1 MDFTREPIIE
11 TVITPKEGFK
21 LAIRSS
27 KNPGHEEFF
36 VDAVEVVSFGSSLFF
51 RSMERP
57 KAFIVPVSDYEV
69 LEVRE
74 TRLVLKNVGVDRS
87 IKIAGGREGA
97 LKTPPKEIAQDKEP
111 VSIESTSTED
121 ASAKSGTDAK
131 GDRKRDRR
139 RQNRRRRGRDE
150 IIDKEEGEEAKE
162 GESAPAEAPPK
173 VRLPLPR
180 SSGDGSE
187 GSTTS
192 ILSTL
197 LPPPPTLIS
206 ETIAQYRNNALFKE
220 AFFLKNEDLQPAPE
234 VSPEAVPQTT
244 SSSEPASEASPEPVS
259 ETHSEAHAES
269 VPEQTSPS
277 SEEAPLLHEAEVSHD
292 SAQDVPTDNP
302 QQ

>member
-51 RSMERP
+51 RSLERP

-74 TRLVLKNVGVDRS
+74 TRLVLKNVGIDRS

-97 LKTPPKEIAQDKEP
+97 LKLPPKESSQER
-111 VSIESTSTED
+111 ESSTPENGSSED
-121 ASAKSGTDAK
+121 ASKGTSEPK

-150 IIDKEEGEEAKE
+150 LVEGEEGEERKE
-162 GESAPAEAPPK
+162 MEPVPTETLVKVKLPPARPTVEVAA
-173 VRLPLPR
+173 
-180 SSGDGSE
+180 DG
-187 GSTTS
+187 TTTTT
-192 ILSTL
+192 LSTL
-197 LPPPPTLIS
+197 LPPPPMLIS
-206 ETIAQYRNNALFKE
+206 ETMAQYRNNALFKE
-220 AFFLKNEDLQPAPE
+220 AFFLKNDEEQTTEDVVPIVSEPSEEPQPVEHVE
-234 VSPEAVPQTT
+234 VSQTSEEPQQETPETPQT
-244 SSSEPASEASPEPVS
+244 
-259 ETHSEAHAES
+259 
-269 VPEQTSPS
+269 
-277 SEEAPLLHEAEVSHD
+277 
-292 SAQDVPTDNP
+292 
-302 QQ
+302 

>member
-51 RSMERP
+51 RSLERP

-74 TRLVLKNVGVDRS
+74 TRLVLKNVGIDRS

-97 LKTPPKEIAQDKEP
+97 LKLPPKESTQEKEVTP
-111 VSIESTSTED
+111 SEPLSSEETPSKTSLEP
-121 ASAKSGTDAK
+121 K

-150 IIDKEEGEEAKE
+150 LVEAEEGAEPKE
-162 GESAPAEAPPK
+162 MEPVPSDPQVKVKMPINKTSESSP
-173 VRLPLPR
+173 
-180 SSGDGSE
+180 E
-187 GSTTS
+187 GTPTTT
-192 ILSTL
+192 LSTL
-197 LPPPPTLIS
+197 LPPPPMLIS
-206 ETIAQYRNNALFKE
+206 ETMAEYRKMFRD
-220 AFFLKNEDLQPAPE
+220 AFFLKSDEEQPAE
-234 VSPEAVPQTT
+234 HSPEAL
-244 SSSEPASEASPEPVS
+244 SEPAPQEQVEVAPSAEP
-259 ETHSEAHAES
+259 T
-269 VPEQTSPS
+269 VPEN
-277 SEEAPLLHEAEVSHD
+277 EEP
-292 SAQDVPTDNP
+292 P
-302 QQ
+302 QH

>member
-97 LKTPPKEIAQDKEP
+97 LKTPPKEAAQEKEP
-111 VSIESTSTED
+111 VSIESTSTEE
-121 ASAKSGTDAK
+121 ASAKAGTDVK

-162 GESAPAEAPPK
+162 GEITLSEAPPK
-173 VRLPLPR
+173 LRLPLSR

-234 VSPEAVPQTT
+234 VAPKAEAEQEATPEVTTET
-244 SSSEPASEASPEPVS
+244 SSESHPESAQEQPSHSAEETPV
-259 ETHSEAHAES
+259 
-269 VPEQTSPS
+269 
-277 SEEAPLLHEAEVSHD
+277 LHEAEVS
-292 SAQDVPTDNP
+292 QDTAPEAP
-302 QQ
+302 PEHPES

>member
-51 RSMERP
+51 RSLERP

-74 TRLVLKNVGVDRS
+74 TRLVLKNVGIDRS

-97 LKTPPKEIAQDKEP
+97 LKLPPKEVAQEKESSTP
-111 VSIESTSTED
+111 EVST
-121 ASAKSGTDAK
+121 TDETAPKTPLEPK

-150 IIDKEEGEEAKE
+150 LVEGEEGEERKE
-162 GESAPAEAPPK
+162 MEPVPSETQVK
-173 VRLPLPR
+173 VKMPLNK
-180 SSGDGSE
+180 SSDPSTE
-187 GSTTS
+187 GGPSTT
-192 ILSTL
+192 LSTL
-197 LPPPPTLIS
+197 LPPPPMLIS
-206 ETIAQYRNNALFKE
+206 ETMAEYRKMFRD
-220 AFFLKNEDLQPAPE
+220 AFFLKSDEDQ
-234 VSPEAVPQTT
+234 
-244 SSSEPASEASPEPVS
+244 SSEPAPE
-259 ETHSEAHAES
+259 
-269 VPEQTSPS
+269 SPS
-277 SEEAPLLHEAEVSHD
+277 EPASQEQVEVLHEQVEVTQAAEP
-292 SAQDVPTDNP
+292 AP
-302 QQ
+302 QETEEPPQH